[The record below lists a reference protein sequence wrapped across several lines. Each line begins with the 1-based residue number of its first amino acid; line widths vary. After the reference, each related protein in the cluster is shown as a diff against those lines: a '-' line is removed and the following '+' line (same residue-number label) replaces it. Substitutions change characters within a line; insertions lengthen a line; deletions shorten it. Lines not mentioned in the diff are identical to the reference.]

1 MWKGSTAIQAA
12 LTSLRYLRGREV
24 RFEMV
29 SILLLAR
36 LRWLSLDRE
45 SRPEIAVIWLPAGV
59 QQTGERFTVQS
70 GSYRGSAALRLHPC
84 ESGFGVS
91 T

>member
-1 MWKGSTAIQAA
+1 
-12 LTSLRYLRGREV
+12 
-24 RFEMV
+24 MV

-45 SRPEIAVIWLPAGV
+45 SRLEIAVIWLPAGV

-70 GSYRGSAALRLHPC
+70 GSYRA
-84 ESGFGVS
+84 FM
-91 T
+91 

>member
-1 MWKGSTAIQAA
+1 M
-12 LTSLRYLRGREV
+12 
-24 RFEMV
+24 RFETV

-45 SRPEIAVIWLPAGV
+45 SRLEIAVIWLPAGV

-70 GSYRGSAALRLHPC
+70 GSIEEVLLYM
-84 ESGFGVS
+84 
-91 T
+91 